1 MSGKPTIS
9 TGRWIFIALLAAGML
24 ALCYIIAKGNL
35 DRPAPAQGGSFY
47 RADAPLATLPQPLLA
62 GLVLLTPE
70 QMAQAPEV
78 DGFQSPC
85 GAPNGAMSYDAQPFG
100 APNDK
105 RGGRHLGQ
113 DLNGIGGE
121 NSDLGEPVRA
131 AARGLVTYC
140 GDAGPGWGNI
150 VVLAHRLPGSGR
162 IVQTLYAH
170 LDSIAVRFGEHVA
183 RGRRIGSIG
192 TAGGHYLAH
201 LHFEAIDS
209 LCTEAGMPGY
219 SPQGTMNRLDP
230 QELIAK
236 HPAPAWADSYETLRR
251 MGIGTQARQS
261 AAPTTSPALPK
272 GSIPINPSQFL
283 QP

>member
-1 MSGKPTIS
+1 MRGKPPIS
-9 TGRWIFIALLAAGML
+9 TGRKVFLALLAAGVL
-24 ALCYIIAKGNL
+24 ALCFLIARGNL
-35 DRPAPAQGGSFY
+35 DRPAPTQGGSFY
-47 RADAPLATLPQPLLA
+47 HADTPLSTLPGPVLP

-70 QMAQAPEV
+70 QMAQAPEI

-100 APNDK
+100 SPNKDY
-105 RGGRHLGQ
+105 GGKHSGQ

-121 NSDLGEPVRA
+121 NTDLGEPVCA
-131 AARGLVTYC
+131 AARGLVVFC
-140 GDAGPGWGNI
+140 GDAGPGWGNV
-150 VVLAHRLPGSGR
+150 VVLAHRLPGSER

-170 LDSIAVRFGEHVA
+170 LDSIRASYGEHVA
-183 RGRRIGSIG
+183 RGSRIGTVG

-219 SPQGTMNRLDP
+219 CPDGTMNRLDP
-230 QELIAK
+230 ARLFAEY
-236 HPAPAWADSYETLRR
+236 PAPAWADCYGSLRR
-251 MGIGTQARQS
+251 QGFNSNAGKS
-261 AAPTTSPALPK
+261 TTPPPALPK
-272 GSIPINPSQFL
+272 GYIPVNPSQFL